1 MSSGASP
8 PDGAAGPS
16 STPSASNSAAQPSS
30 GSSQPSKPKLI
41 PTNSVILR
49 DGTTVRVRIEPTLAV
64 QDVVSQLLIN
74 LRIKEPA
81 THYALRDEDGEL
93 VTNENLRKK
102 IKGKVTLK

>member
-1 MSSGASP
+1 M
-8 PDGAAGPS
+8 
-16 STPSASNSAAQPSS
+16 
-30 GSSQPSKPKLI
+30 
-41 PTNSVILR
+41 
-49 DGTTVRVRIEPTLAV
+49 RVRIEPTLAV

-81 THYALRDEDGEL
+81 IHYALRDEDGEL